1 MPIHLLDLPTEII
14 SQILAPLPTSSLLRF
29 SETSHHAR
37 TLANANLH
45 TLSLGIAPPTLSR
58 PKLLNIDQTSEPTS
72 TTSNSTKSP
81 YSIWLQISKAQT
93 YEYWTLFNFQS
104 ALVTSILKRHGTML
118 QHLEISVWAL
128 TLPMVSAIENL
139 RALRRFSL
147 RIERI
152 IGGRRSC
159 VAVKRE
165 EQEKA
170 WELLTKS
177 TPVWSRR
184 LMALKLE
191 NCDLKVDQLAILLK
205 ESRDCEELGLDR
217 CRYFGKG
224 LWTWLMEWEGTG
236 KLKVLNVADCGGQLG
251 DVSRMA
257 MGKLN
262 GLQVRPCSNSP
273 PSFEGLGNRVC
284 MHANVE
290 VVSESLRLPGT
301 RAWRLRAV

>member
-1 MPIHLLDLPTEII
+1 
-14 SQILAPLPTSSLLRF
+14 
-29 SETSHHAR
+29 
-37 TLANANLH
+37 
-45 TLSLGIAPPTLSR
+45 
-58 PKLLNIDQTSEPTS
+58 
-72 TTSNSTKSP
+72 
-81 YSIWLQISKAQT
+81 
-93 YEYWTLFNFQS
+93 
-104 ALVTSILKRHGTML
+104 
-118 QHLEISVWAL
+118 
-128 TLPMVSAIENL
+128 MVSAIENL

-191 NCDLKVDQLAILLK
+191 NCDLKVDRLAVLLK
-205 ESRDCEELGLDR
+205 ESRNCEELGLDR
-217 CRYFGKG
+217 CRYFGKS
-224 LWTWLMEWEGTG
+224 LWTWLMEREGTG

-262 GLQVRPCSNSP
+262 GLQVRPCSNSS
-273 PSFEGLGNRVC
+273 PSCEGLASRVC
-284 MHANVE
+284 MHADIE
-290 VVSESLRLPGT
+290 VVSECLRLPGT
-301 RAWRLRAV
+301 GAWRVRAV

>member
-1 MPIHLLDLPTEII
+1 M
-14 SQILAPLPTSSLLRF
+14 S
-29 SETSHHAR
+29 
-37 TLANANLH
+37 
-45 TLSLGIAPPTLSR
+45 
-58 PKLLNIDQTSEPTS
+58 
-72 TTSNSTKSP
+72 
-81 YSIWLQISKAQT
+81 
-93 YEYWTLFNFQS
+93 
-104 ALVTSILKRHGTML
+104 
-118 QHLEISVWAL
+118 
-128 TLPMVSAIENL
+128 
-139 RALRRFSL
+139 
-147 RIERI
+147 
-152 IGGRRSC
+152 
-159 VAVKRE
+159 
-165 EQEKA
+165 
-170 WELLTKS
+170 
-177 TPVWSRR
+177 
-184 LMALKLE
+184 LKLE

>member
-72 TTSNSTKSP
+72 TASNSTKSP
-81 YSIWLQISKAQT
+81 YSIWLQIPKAQT

-191 NCDLKVDQLAILLK
+191 NCDLKVDQLAVLLK
-205 ESRDCEELGLDR
+205 ESRNCKELGLDR
-217 CRYFGKG
+217 CHYFGKG

-284 MHANVE
+284 MHANIE